1 MRVVSLLPLSAL
13 LLALGVS
20 RCVGHAV
27 RHGDHESIGQNNE
40 MTIMQDDVEC
50 DDGETNL
57 EVDWDGSPE
66 VFTCTMAR
74 DRRPADPIRTMD
86 SIQTCVDVSGD
97 YLPQHI
103 CMNETIEYSMTI
115 PLLENH
121 RPVRPV
127 DGEYLYLPPQ
137 RWLHNIEHGAI
148 VMLYHPCADSTEVDK
163 LKQLVRGCIRR
174 HIITPYNKLSLERP
188 LALATWGCHLRMARV
203 DEAAVRTF
211 IREKALRG
219 PGRQRYGRGR
229 FDAQLLVEAATP
241 EGSDQADSVLCPNQP

>member
-13 LLALGVS
+13 LLALGFS
-20 RCVGHAV
+20 RCVGHSV

-50 DDGETNL
+50 DDGETSL

-66 VFTCTMAR
+66 VYTCTMAR
-74 DRRPADPIRTMD
+74 DRRPADPIHTMD

-97 YLPQHI
+97 YL
-103 CMNETIEYSMTI
+103 
-115 PLLENH
+115 
-121 RPVRPV
+121 
-127 DGEYLYLPPQ
+127 
-137 RWLHNIEHGAI
+137 HGAI

-203 DEAAVRTF
+203 DEAAVRSF

-229 FDAQLLVEAATP
+229 FDAQLLVEAVTP
-241 EGSDQADSVLCPNQP
+241 EGSDEADSVLCPNQP

>member
-13 LLALGVS
+13 LLALGFS
-20 RCVGHAV
+20 RCVGHSV

-50 DDGETNL
+50 DDG
-57 EVDWDGSPE
+57 
-66 VFTCTMAR
+66 
-74 DRRPADPIRTMD
+74 
-86 SIQTCVDVSGD
+86 
-97 YLPQHI
+97 
-103 CMNETIEYSMTI
+103 
-115 PLLENH
+115 
-121 RPVRPV
+121 
-127 DGEYLYLPPQ
+127 
-137 RWLHNIEHGAI
+137 EHGAI

-203 DEAAVRTF
+203 DEAAVRSF

-229 FDAQLLVEAATP
+229 FDAQLLVEAVTP
-241 EGSDQADSVLCPNQP
+241 EGSDEADSVLCPNQP

>member
-50 DDGETNL
+50 DDGE
-57 EVDWDGSPE
+57 
-66 VFTCTMAR
+66 
-74 DRRPADPIRTMD
+74 
-86 SIQTCVDVSGD
+86 
-97 YLPQHI
+97 PQHI